1 MDSRYSFLLV
11 ILSIVCAANAA
22 SAPFIRKCKWDDSKC
37 IKESA
42 QSAIPILAAGI
53 PELGVEKL
61 DPFYM
66 KSLDASS
73 SGLKLLLW
81 DIKGTGLNG
90 CVAKKVQRDINK
102 SKLIVKLQCSVDF
115 AGKYEMSGRLLI
127 LPIEGKGDAH
137 VVLRKIVITAEVD
150 IGDNIGQDGEKH
162 WKIKNWKHTY
172 DLKEKSTIELEN
184 LFNGNEVLGRAARE
198 LIASSSNEIVKEV
211 GPPIVKA
218 IIGKII
224 ANVDNFFQ
232 SVPASELAI
241 E

>member
-1 MDSRYSFLLV
+1 MDSRYSLLLV
-11 ILSIVCAANAA
+11 VLSIVCSANAA
-22 SAPFIRKCKWDDSKC
+22 SAPFIQKCKWDDSKC
-37 IKESA
+37 IKGSA

-73 SGLKLLLW
+73 NGLNLQLW
-81 DIKGTGLNG
+81 DIKGTGLSG
-90 CVAKKVQRDINK
+90 CVAKKMQRDINK

-115 AGKYEMSGRLLI
+115 VGKYEMSGRLLI
-127 LPIEGKGDAH
+127 LPIEGKGNAH
-137 VVLRKIVITAEVD
+137 VVLRKVVITAEVD
-150 IGDNIGQDGEKH
+150 IGDNIGKDGEKH
-162 WKIKNWKHTY
+162 WKINNWKHSY

-184 LFNGNEVLGRAARE
+184 LFNGNEALGRAARE
-198 LIASSSNEIVKEV
+198 LIANSSNEIVKEV

-224 ANVDNFFQ
+224 ENVDRFFQ
-232 SVPASELAI
+232 NVPASELAI
-241 E
+241 D